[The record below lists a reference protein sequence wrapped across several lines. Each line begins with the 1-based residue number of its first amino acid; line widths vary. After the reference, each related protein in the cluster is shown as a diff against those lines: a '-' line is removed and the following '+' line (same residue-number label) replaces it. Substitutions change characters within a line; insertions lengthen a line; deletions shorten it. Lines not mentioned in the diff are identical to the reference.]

1 MLEVLLFLTSVSFLL
16 IIGGFVL
23 LLKQYKEIKNI
34 MTVLN
39 AKQEEGK
46 SATGNSIPIKLD
58 LGALNNLIASGIAKN
73 SNSSTTNQESEKNK

>member
-1 MLEVLLFLTSVSFLL
+1 MLEILLFLTCVSFLL
-16 IIGGFVL
+16 IICGFVL

-39 AKQEEGK
+39 AKQKEGK
-46 SATGNSIPIKLD
+46 SSTGNSIPIKLD

-73 SNSSTTNQESEKNK
+73 SNSSNTNQESEKNK

>member
-1 MLEVLLFLTSVSFLL
+1 M

-46 SATGNSIPIKLD
+46 SSTGNSIPIKLD
-58 LGALNNLIASGIAKN
+58 LGALNNLIASGIAKIQIHPIPIKN
-73 SNSSTTNQESEKNK
+73 PKKISNCSITQKV

>member
-1 MLEVLLFLTSVSFLL
+1 MLEILLFLTCVSFLL

-46 SATGNSIPIKLD
+46 SSTGNSIPIKLD

-73 SNSSTTNQESEKNK
+73 SNSSNTNQESEKK

>member
-1 MLEVLLFLTSVSFLL
+1 MLEILLFLTCVSFLL
-16 IIGGFVL
+16 IIGGFIL

-34 MTVLN
+34 MSVLN

-46 SATGNSIPIKLD
+46 NSTGNSIPIKLD

-73 SNSSTTNQESEKNK
+73 SNSSNTKQESEKNK

>member
-1 MLEVLLFLTSVSFLL
+1 MLEILLFLTCVSFLL

-39 AKQEEGK
+39 AKQKEGK
-46 SATGNSIPIKLD
+46 SSTGNSIPIKLD
-58 LGALNNLIASGIAKN
+58 LGSLNNLIASGIAKN
-73 SNSSTTNQESEKNK
+73 SNSSNTNQESEKNK

>member
-1 MLEVLLFLTSVSFLL
+1 MLETLLFLICVSFLL

-23 LLKQYKEIKNI
+23 LLKQYKEIKSI

-46 SATGNSIPIKLD
+46 SATDNSIPIKLD
-58 LGALNNLIASGIAKN
+58 LGSLNNLIASGIAKN
-73 SNSSTTNQESEKNK
+73 SNSSNNNQEPPKK

>member
-1 MLEVLLFLTSVSFLL
+1 MLEILLFLTCVSFLL

-39 AKQEEGK
+39 AKQKEGK
-46 SATGNSIPIKLD
+46 SSTGDSIPIKLD

-73 SNSSTTNQESEKNK
+73 SNSSNTNQESEKNK

>member
-34 MTVLN
+34 ITVLN

-46 SATGNSIPIKLD
+46 SAMGNSIPIKLD
-58 LGALNNLIASGIAKN
+58 LGTLNNLIASGIAKN
-73 SNSSTTNQESEKNK
+73 SNSSNNNQESEKNK